1 MSSQTKIIVLK
12 QKNLIYGAFIAIVC
26 IILILALIF
35 MLPGQKD
42 TSQPENN
49 VSQSTAGVYSSSV
62 VLNGNPVEIKVTID
76 DNLIHHITAVNVS
89 DSVETMFPLFDSCL
103 DEIVTQVIEN
113 NSTQNVTYSSE
124 NKYTSIILIEAI
136 DNAIA
141 KARK

>member
-12 QKNLIYGAFIAIVC
+12 QKKLIHGALIAIAA
-26 IILILALIF
+26 ILLILALVFI
-35 MLPGQKD
+35 LPEKSD
-42 TSQPENN
+42 SSVPDNTISQY
-49 VSQSTAGVYSSSV
+49 TAGVYSSSV

-76 DNLIHHITAVNVS
+76 DNLIHHISASNIS
-89 DSVETMFPLFDSCL
+89 DSIETTFPLFGSCF
-103 DEIVTQVIEN
+103 DEIVTQVINN

-141 KARK
+141 KAQK

>member
-42 TSQPENN
+42 TSMPENN
-49 VSQSTAGVYSSSV
+49 VAQYTAGVYSSSV

>member
-49 VSQSTAGVYSSSV
+49 VSQYTAGVYYTSV
-62 VLNGNPVEIKVTID
+62 VLNGKPVEIKVNID
-76 DNLIHHITAVNVS
+76 DNLNNHITAVNVS